1 MTGLDFQL
9 DLKWLEGVV
18 PTLLA
23 LDLLWIT
30 AVMVPSIHQILNLEL
45 SAESMQ
51 LKKGLMPVM

>member
-1 MTGLDFQL
+1 
-9 DLKWLEGVV
+9 LKWLEGVV